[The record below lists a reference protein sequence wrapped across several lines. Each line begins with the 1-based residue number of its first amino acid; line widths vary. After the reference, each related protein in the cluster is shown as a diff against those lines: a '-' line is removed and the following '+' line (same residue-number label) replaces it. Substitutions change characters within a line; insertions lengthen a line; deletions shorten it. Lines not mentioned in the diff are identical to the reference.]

1 METIRQRSSRT
12 ARERSRDDML
22 ALLEVRGIQ
31 DRCVLAAMTVVGR
44 EPFIPP
50 DDLVDAY
57 ADRAQSIG
65 HGQTISQPYV
75 TALMLQ
81 ALDLQGSERVLEIG
95 TGSGYATA
103 VLSQLASHVY
113 TMERDPSLEIAARAR
128 LAALGYDG
136 IHLVCRDGSLGWPEH
151 APYEAI
157 LVTAAGLNIPRA
169 LIDQLVVGGRLV
181 MPVGTREAQRLMRL
195 IKGSEHDYDVRD
207 LGAVAF
213 VPLVGAAGWPEP
225 EHDDSE

>member
-1 METIRQRSSRT
+1 
-12 ARERSRDDML
+12 ML
-22 ALLEVRGIQ
+22 ELLEARGVE
-31 DRCVLAAMTVVGR
+31 DRCVLAAMTVVAR
-44 EPFIPP
+44 EPFVARN
-50 DDLVDAY
+50 DLSDAY
-57 ADRAQSIG
+57 ADRPQSIG

-81 ALDLQGSERVLEIG
+81 ALKLQGSERVLEIG

-103 VLSQLASHVY
+103 VLTQLACHVY
-113 TMERDPSLEIAARAR
+113 SMERDRSLEIAARAR

-136 IHLVCRDGSLGWPEH
+136 IDLVCRDGSPGWPEN
-151 APYEAI
+151 APYDAI
-157 LVTAAGLNIPRA
+157 LVTAAGPNIPRA
-169 LIDQLVVGGRLV
+169 LIDQLVAGGRLV
-181 MPVGTREAQRLMRL
+181 MPVGTRDSQRLVLL
-195 IKGSEHDYDVRD
+195 IKGSEHDYDVHD